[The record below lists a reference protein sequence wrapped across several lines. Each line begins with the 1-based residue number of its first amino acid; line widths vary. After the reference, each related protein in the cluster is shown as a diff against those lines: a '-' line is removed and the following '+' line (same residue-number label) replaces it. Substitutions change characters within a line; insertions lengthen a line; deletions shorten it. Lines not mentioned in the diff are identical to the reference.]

1 MGVPTRF
8 SSQNAAALTLSTFV
22 KIASFLL
29 IVSSLGACA
38 TQKSREKPSAFNR
51 FYHNTTAYYNGFF
64 NANVIYEESKMALAQ
79 ASKDNY
85 VNVLSVYD
93 YVNADSPE
101 AIASEADRA
110 IEKLSVVVAL
120 HRQSVWTDDSY
131 LLVGKLQSLK
141 RDFESAEETMEYFRE
156 EFSPEAMAER
166 KKNLN
171 RKTRA
176 KARAKERDIARKER
190 DIERKIRK
198 KEADQKRKERVKEI
212 EQSRKERQKD
222 AKKRQKERQKELKK
236 QQQQRQKEAKA
247 RAKARKKGKKPPPR
261 QARVP
266 TPAAGDGSE
275 VDAEDPLTAD
285 LPATP
290 STPQPEPQTPD
301 PEPEE
306 EDFDDY
312 TPVPEKPKSPNY
324 LLKHRPCYAEGLLWL
339 GRVYTERQMYNE
351 ALRAF
356 EDALAEPSASKA
368 VLREVPVAQ
377 AHLFLKQKRYD
388 AAVPYLQLSIQRAN
402 KRKLKARYMYILAQI
417 YQQSGRM
424 AEATELFRKVRKLRP
439 GYEMD
444 FNARLNKVTAAW
456 LAGKTTPAQALDEL
470 RKMLKDKKNTEY
482 KDRIH
487 YTLAQVYLTQ
497 QDTTQ
502 AIASLNDALGAGGS
516 EAQRKEAHLQLAELY
531 YSQEKYV
538 EAKFF
543 YDKALES
550 LTDEDERYA
559 RVFRLSKNLTD
570 IAINLQTITLQDSL
584 LRVASLSEKEL
595 IAWAED
601 VKAQKVARMLE
612 AQQPGGPAKKG
623 SAPGMEAINVSGPM
637 PTRGGP
643 GGVAPSTFFAYDD
656 KARDRGMRDFRRFWG
671 DRPLTDNWRQVSKA
685 RSFQIEDIEEAEE
698 SIETSLTK
706 SELQALLDG
715 LPLEDEARLEA
726 IGLIEDAMLALGRLY
741 REKLEYPRK
750 SVDIL
755 DTLLTRYP
763 ETRHEL
769 DAWYFLHLAYKELGN
784 IAMATH
790 YYDLILGKYPETT
803 YARILRDPNYLGE
816 ALEKERRLNAYY
828 QQTYDLFH
836 AGQHQTVRQR
846 LIEADTLF
854 EKDNRLQTKFALLKA
869 MNTGSLEGKEAYIAA
884 LKDLVAKFPDTEEEK
899 RAKEILRLLG
909 DTSVAPK
916 ELTGMEG
923 KDSQFDLDPNGVH
936 YIIINWNINKVKLED
951 AQQAVNNFNRDY
963 FKAAKLRLSSNI
975 FLDIDVPLMV
985 VRKFDSAEKAMEY
998 YRLTQ
1003 KYAKDFI
1010 GGANAD
1016 LRVYP
1021 VTQQNYRVILK
1032 SRSLDAYDPFFKANY
1047 K

>member
-1 MGVPTRF
+1 M
-8 SSQNAAALTLSTFV
+8 S
-22 KIASFLL
+22 
-29 IVSSLGACA
+29 
-38 TQKSREKPSAFNR
+38 
-51 FYHNTTAYYNGFF
+51 
-64 NANVIYEESKMALAQ
+64 LAQ
-79 ASKDNY
+79 SYRDNY

-93 YVNADSPE
+93 YVNVDSPE

-131 LLVGKLQSLK
+131 LLVGKLQCLK
-141 RDFESAEETMEYFRE
+141 HDYESAEETMEYFRE
-156 EFSPEAMAER
+156 EFSPEAMEER
-166 KKNLN
+166 QKNLT

-190 DIERKIRK
+190 ELDRKIRK
-198 KEADQKRKERVKEI
+198 KEADEKRKERVKEI
-212 EQSRKERQKD
+212 EQTRKERQKE

-247 RAKARKKGKKPPPR
+247 RQKARKKGKKPPPR
-261 QARVP
+261 QSRAP
-266 TPAAGDGSE
+266 TPSAEIESE
-275 VDAEDPLTAD
+275 GADTLPDTAEMPD
-285 LPATP
+285 LLPT
-290 STPQPEPQTPD
+290 QEPEPEPIVTE

-306 EDFDDY
+306 DDFEDI
-312 TPVPEKPKSPNY
+312 TPAPEKPKSHNY
-324 LLKHRPCYAEGLLWL
+324 FLKHRPCYAEGLLWM
-339 GRVYTERQMYNE
+339 GRVYTEREMYNE
-351 ALRAF
+351 AMTAF
-356 EDALAEPSASKA
+356 EQALAEPSASKV
-368 VLREVPVAQ
+368 VLREVPIAQ

-388 AAVPYLQLSIQRAN
+388 AAVPYLQLSIQRTN
-402 KRKLKARYMYILAQI
+402 KKKLKARYTYILAQI
-417 YQQSGRM
+417 YQNSGRL

-444 FNARLNKVTAAW
+444 FNARLNNVTAGW
-456 LAGKTTPAQALDEL
+456 LAGQRTPSQALEEL
-470 RKMLKDKKNTEY
+470 RRMLKDKKNAEY

-487 YTLAQVYLTQ
+487 YTLAQVYLAS
-497 QDTTQ
+497 QDTTK

-516 EAQRKEAHLQLAELY
+516 EAQRLEAHLQLAELY
-531 YSQEKYV
+531 YVRELYV

-550 LTDEDERYA
+550 LTASDERYD
-559 RVFRLSKNLTD
+559 RVYRLSKNLTE
-570 IAINLQTITLQDSL
+570 IAQNLQIIALQDSL
-584 LRVASLSEKEL
+584 LRIAALSEKDL

-601 VKAQKVARMLE
+601 VKAQQVAKMLA
-612 AQQPGGPAKKG
+612 AQQPDARSGKTGGAEMQ
-623 SAPGMEAINVSGPM
+623 AMNVSASGQNRP
-637 PTRGGP
+637 PP
-643 GGVAPSTFFAYDD
+643 GGAAPSTFFAYDA
-656 KARDRGMRDFRRFWG
+656 KARDRGMREFRRYWG
-671 DRPLTDNWRQVSKA
+671 DRPLNDNWRQASKNT
-685 RSFQIEDIEEAEE
+685 SLTIEEADDAEE
-698 SIETSLTK
+698 SIETTLTK

-715 LPLEDEARLEA
+715 LPRDEEAQIEA
-726 IGLIEDAMLALGRLY
+726 INEIEEAMLALGRLY
-741 REKLEYPRK
+741 REKLEYPHK
-750 SVDIL
+750 SVNIL

-763 ETRHEL
+763 TTEHEL
-769 DAWYFLHLAYKELGN
+769 DAWYFLHLAHKELGN

-790 YYDLILGKYPETT
+790 YYNLILDKYPETT
-803 YARILRDPNYLGE
+803 YARILRDPNYMGE

-836 AGQHQTVRQR
+836 AGQHELVKMR
-846 LIEADTLF
+846 LAEADTLF
-854 EKDNRLQTKFALLKA
+854 DKDNRLQTKFALLRA
-869 MNTGSLEGKEAYIAA
+869 MNTGSLEGKDGYIAA
-884 LKDLVAKFPDTEEEK
+884 LKDLIAKFPNTEEEK

-923 KDSQFDLDPNGVH
+923 KDSQFDLDPDGVH
-936 YIIINWNINKVKLED
+936 YIIINWNINKVNLET

-985 VRKFDSAEKAMEY
+985 VRKFDSADKAMEY

-1003 KYAKDFI
+1003 KYIKDFI
-1010 GGANAD
+1010 GSTNAD
-1016 LRVYP
+1016 LKVYP

-1032 SRSLDAYDPFFKANY
+1032 SRSLEAYDPFFKANY